1 MNTLDRYE
9 LFIGGEWVKP
19 ESGQYIDIISPSTG
33 EKLGEFAAANDKDVD
48 KAVAAAREAFE
59 GEYGSWS
66 KEKRVQLL
74 LDIAAKIDAN
84 AEYLAKLESMDNG
97 KPIRETMGADV
108 PLVSD
113 HFKYF
118 ASILRADE
126 DEISKLDGRFI
137 SVRKREPWGVV
148 GQMIPWNFPLLM
160 AAWKLAPAIAGGNTV
175 VISPSSYTS
184 LSILEFM
191 RLIEDILPKGLINPV
206 SYTHLTLP
214 TSDLV

>member
-66 KEKRVQLL
+66 KEQRVQLL
-74 LDIAAKIDAN
+74 LDIAAKIDEN
-84 AEYLAKLESMDNG
+84 TEYLAKLESMDNG
-97 KPIRETMGADV
+97 KPIRETLNGDI

-118 ASILRADE
+118 AAVLRADE
-126 DEISKLDGRFI
+126 DEITKLGGRFV
-137 SVRKREPWGVV
+137 SVRKREPIGVV

-160 AAWKLAPAIAGGNTV
+160 AA
-175 VISPSSYTS
+175 
-184 LSILEFM
+184 
-191 RLIEDILPKGLINPV
+191 
-206 SYTHLTLP
+206 
-214 TSDLV
+214 